1 MNYKKMLNY
10 KVFNFLKRLL
20 YNSFMAGCI
29 AIIAAFIVVHFSNC
43 AISVV
48 LSESMFPQIT
58 TGDVLLIKKQQTY
71 QVGDVVQF
79 DDEMTGLNITHR
91 IIDIKEISGEKY
103 FICHGDNEI
112 SVKYF
117 YLNSKKDY
125 LDWKEDSIFLQNLT
139 LEEIQKH
146 LNDYVQIVRIP
157 QMRGKVVEKL
167 KLFSAV
173 YSKFV

>member
-10 KVFNFLKRLL
+10 NMFNFLKRLL
-20 YNSFMAGCI
+20 YNGFIAGCI
-29 AIIAAFIVVHFSNC
+29 AIITAFMVVHFSNC

-58 TGDVLLIKKQQTY
+58 TGDVLLIKKEQAY
-71 QVGDVVQF
+71 QVGEVIQF
-79 DDEMTGLNITHR
+79 EDELTGLNITHR

-117 YLNSKKDY
+117 YLNDKEEC
-125 LDWKEDSIFLQNLT
+125 LDWIEDSRFLKKLT
-139 LEEIQKH
+139 LEDIREN
-146 LNDYVQIVRIP
+146 LTDYVQIVRIP
-157 QMRGKVVEKL
+157 QVRGRVVEKL

-173 YSKFV
+173 YSIFV